1 MRSFFVDTLLNENQ
15 VYTLPKEESRH
26 ACKVLRL
33 TVDTKIQLVNGK
45 GSAYTA
51 LITDANPKACEVT
64 VVSTH
69 SELPDKH
76 HIHIAIAPTKSNDR
90 FEFFLEK
97 ATELG
102 VHEIT
107 PIRCTNSE
115 RTVIKPER
123 FEKVVRAAMKQSKRL
138 FLPKINAFTPFS
150 EFVKQYDSG
159 CIAHCEETDRKNFY
173 DIVTPSE
180 SPILI
185 GPEGDFT
192 PEEIKEAFDNN
203 FKAVTLGKTR
213 LRTET
218 AGIYACMLMKNKFE

>member
-1 MRSFFVDTLLNENQ
+1 MRSFFIDSKLSVDQ
-15 VYTLPKEESRH
+15 IFTLPKEESKH

-33 TVDTKIQLVNGK
+33 TSGTIIQLVNGK
-45 GSAYTA
+45 GDAYEA
-51 LITDANPKACEVT
+51 EIRIADQKACQVLVT
-64 VVSTH
+64 NHIEAQKDS
-69 SELPDKH
+69 H

-107 PIRCTNSE
+107 PIRSKNSE

-123 FEKVVRAAMKQSKRL
+123 FEKVLKAAMKQSQRL
-138 FLPKINAFTPFS
+138 FLPKLNPLTSFS
-150 EFVKQYDSG
+150 DFIKQHDKG
-159 CIAHCEETDRKNFY
+159 CIAHCEDTHRYTFNDE
-173 DIVTPSE
+173 VTQMNC
-180 SPILI
+180 PILI

-192 PEEIKEAFDNN
+192 KEEIIKAFKNN

-218 AGIYACMLMKNKFE
+218 AGLYACMIMKNKFE